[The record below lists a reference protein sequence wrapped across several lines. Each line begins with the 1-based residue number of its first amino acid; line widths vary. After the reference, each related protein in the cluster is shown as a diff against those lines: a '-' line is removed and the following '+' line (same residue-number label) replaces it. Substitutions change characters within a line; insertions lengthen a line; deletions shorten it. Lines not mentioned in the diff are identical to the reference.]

1 MKLLGDVSVDHEAF
15 LVGNAI
21 RLQTH
26 FIFILEEEAVS

>member
-1 MKLLGDVSVDHEAF
+1 MKLFGDVSVNHEAF

-26 FIFILEEEAVS
+26 FILEEEAVS

>member
-1 MKLLGDVSVDHEAF
+1 MKLLGDARVDHAAY

-26 FIFILEEEAVS
+26 FILEEEAVS

>member
-1 MKLLGDVSVDHEAF
+1 MKLLGDVRADHEAF

-26 FIFILEEEAVS
+26 FKLEEEAVS